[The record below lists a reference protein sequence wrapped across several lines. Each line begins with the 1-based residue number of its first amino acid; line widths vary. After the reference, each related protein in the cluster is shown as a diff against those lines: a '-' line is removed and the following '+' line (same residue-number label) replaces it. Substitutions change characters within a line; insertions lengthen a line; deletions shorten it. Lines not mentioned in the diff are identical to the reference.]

1 MDGGCGMLSGKKNQQ
16 FDKTTELTKLNPLIT
31 NAVDHYVSAKPIKE
45 QDGEMLAM

>member
-1 MDGGCGMLSGKKNQQ
+1 MLSGKKNQQ

-45 QDGEMLAM
+45 